1 MNDDISRHI
10 TKRYKACI
18 KFYIFL
24 NSNKLAPLLVK
35 LKVLKACVVSSLLHN
50 CETFGG
56 CPKEI
61 EKLYYKMIKATLDVR
76 PSTLNNTVLIESGLL
91 PIKAIIFARQWQ
103 FFNRFMD
110 GLQGG
115 TRNEIMNVLSNQPSP
130 YLNHYFNLRSSY
142 QSKEEIYSYFKLD
155 NEEMIRRNANDGRYK
170 FQIYMDI
177 NPRLLPS
184 PYMNNLN
191 TAVKYITRFRLGSHL
206 LPIETGRWSRTLR
219 SERLCRACSVL
230 GDERHYVYN
239 CPTIDRNKLILPPT
253 LSDIWDD
260 KNIFTLT
267 KEMVQAELL

>member
-1 MNDDISRHI
+1 M
-10 TKRYKACI
+10 
-18 KFYIFL
+18 
-24 NSNKLAPLLVK
+24 K

-61 EKLYYKMIKATLDVR
+61 EQLYYKTIKAALDVR

-91 PIKAIIFARQWQ
+91 PIKAIISARQWQ

-130 YLNHYFNLRSSY
+130 YLKHYFDLRSSY

-206 LPIETGRWSRTLR
+206 LTIETDRWSRTPR
-219 SERLCRACSVL
+219 NERLCRACSVL
-230 GDERHYVYN
+230 GDERHWR
-239 CPTIDRNKLILPPT
+239 P
-253 LSDIWDD
+253 
-260 KNIFTLT
+260 
-267 KEMVQAELL
+267 